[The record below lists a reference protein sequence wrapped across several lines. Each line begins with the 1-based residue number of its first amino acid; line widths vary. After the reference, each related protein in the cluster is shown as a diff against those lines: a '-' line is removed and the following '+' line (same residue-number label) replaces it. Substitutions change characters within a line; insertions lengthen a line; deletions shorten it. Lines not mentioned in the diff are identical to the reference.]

1 MGKLEKKKKLYFELM
16 KCDDYLSIDYLSELL
31 GLSMRSIYNYIHD
44 LESNIN
50 GYKLKINSNKS
61 KGIQLIGSKEE
72 MMKFSKD
79 FFDQNTIVDL
89 PEIRRKELLKNILMY
104 DEKVSIRKLCDKY
117 LVSKNSIVADLEWVD
132 KWLNYYNIYLQKDR
146 NGTYVNGEEQHIR
159 SAKIGYIYHILADN
173 IYLKVNKEKDY
184 EKLLQQFIDKNLI
197 DVAKDMMRFLEKKLN
212 IDWQYE
218 NYNMHLFVQI
228 VIYLDR
234 HTKKH
239 YMISN
244 TKRPLVSELHNLKT
258 YPITIELSRYVQEKY
273 HLFFKEKDIRW
284 LNSRIAGAY
293 HEGRINEKTK
303 QTEIVTKIMNGY
315 IETIS
320 TIIGDNLKNDNLLVQ
335 GLYLHLV
342 PMFNRV
348 INKVKIANPLLY
360 QVKRQYPA
368 LFSAMTLSL
377 PVLEKNFK
385 MKISDDEVSF
395 MLIHFQAAIERLN
408 LSKKIAIVVEGSKI
422 NISFVEG
429 RVKRN
434 LPRFDIVEVF
444 PIKEFNQDYM
454 DEFDFIISTQ
464 DFDNMKKPFLRIS
477 PLVDNQDIKNI
488 RKIYS
493 QLYQQPINIKHILLS
508 NFDDKSIM
516 LKSKISSKDEV
527 LKKLNNILIQNGYV
541 NENFYQTMLEREKIS
556 PTELG
561 KGIAIPHGNFN
572 CVIKE
577 KILLIT
583 LDKPILWETE
593 QVDII
598 FCLAINFHDKQKSK
612 QLISNVY
619 HIIKSKDIIDQIRN
633 TTNIN
638 KLKSVIEHL

>member
-1 MGKLEKKKKLYFELM
+1 M
-16 KCDDYLSIDYLSELL
+16 KCVDYLSIYYFSDLL

-44 LESNIN
+44 LESNLN

-146 NGTYVNGEEQHIR
+146 YGTYVNGEEQHIR

-348 INKVKIANPLLY
+348 IKKVKIANPLLY

-408 LSKKIAIVVEGSKI
+408 LSKKIAIT
-422 NISFVEG
+422 F
-429 RVKRN
+429 
-434 LPRFDIVEVF
+434 IVAG
-444 PIKEFNQDYM
+444 
-454 DEFDFIISTQ
+454 
-464 DFDNMKKPFLRIS
+464 LG
-477 PLVDNQDIKNI
+477 L
-488 RKIYS
+488 
-493 QLYQQPINIKHILLS
+493 
-508 NFDDKSIM
+508 
-516 LKSKISSKDEV
+516 
-527 LKKLNNILIQNGYV
+527 
-541 NENFYQTMLEREKIS
+541 NENENE
-556 PTELG
+556 
-561 KGIAIPHGNFN
+561 N
-572 CVIKE
+572 
-577 KILLIT
+577 LL
-583 LDKPILWETE
+583 LCDLMEH
-593 QVDII
+593 
-598 FCLAINFHDKQKSK
+598 C
-612 QLISNVY
+612 
-619 HIIKSKDIIDQIRN
+619 RN
-633 TTNIN
+633 
-638 KLKSVIEHL
+638 